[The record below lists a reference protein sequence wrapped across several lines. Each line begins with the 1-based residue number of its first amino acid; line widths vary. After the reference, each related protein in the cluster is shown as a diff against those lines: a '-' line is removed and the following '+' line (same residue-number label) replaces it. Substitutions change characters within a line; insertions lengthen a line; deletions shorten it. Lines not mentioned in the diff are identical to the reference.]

1 MSIGRALWLALLT
14 VIVIYTHIVIANLIR
29 DYLVQPTEIRM
40 SPDMV
45 HVANSPFPAVGV
57 CSSNKISKRL
67 LQDYAVK
74 L

>member
-1 MSIGRALWLALLT
+1 
-14 VIVIYTHIVIANLIR
+14 
-29 DYLVQPTEIRM
+29 VQPTEIRM